1 MFRVGAN
8 LVLNEHREHVTT
20 LGVDSGARS
29 MTAPPFLRSISGAV
43 RREAHP
49 VLFDPSPGVGHVGVG
64 VTEGVFCSAEHVADG
79 WMVSPT
85 FQSASPRPRVASR
98 AVAPVEGLSRLT

>member
-1 MFRVGAN
+1 MFRVGAS

-43 RREAHP
+43 RREARP
-49 VLFDPSPGVGHVGVG
+49 VMFDPSSGCVGHVGVG
-64 VTEGVFCSAEHVADG
+64 VTERPFCSAEHVADG
-79 WMVSPT
+79 CDGVLLD
-85 FQSASPRPRVASR
+85 VHCL
-98 AVAPVEGLSRLT
+98 LSRIDLFF